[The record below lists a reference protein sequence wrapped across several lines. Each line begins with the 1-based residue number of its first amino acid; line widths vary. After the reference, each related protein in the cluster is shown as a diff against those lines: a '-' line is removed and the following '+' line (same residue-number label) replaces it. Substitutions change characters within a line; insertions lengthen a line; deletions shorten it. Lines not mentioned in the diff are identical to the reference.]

1 MRILMVS
8 DVFPPYGK
16 GGAAWSSHA
25 LARALLA
32 RGHQVSAIVPVGG
45 AHGTTFSDTEGVAT
59 LAMGYWAPRLP
70 ILQNYFRHER
80 LWGTLAQVICS
91 EARRGARPDLIH
103 AQHVQSA
110 PAAVLAGRALGLPV
124 LVTVRDHWPWH
135 YFATGLHGD
144 RVPLPGSNWATI
156 ATELPARLGPIRGAL
171 AIAAT
176 PYMLAHMR
184 RRVAY
189 LAQADAVIAV
199 SSYIAQRL
207 APIVPAPRIHVLPNM
222 VDSATNDDLAAT
234 PPQMTWQGRLLLF
247 AGKLEANKGAG
258 LLPAIFRALQQQMPT
273 GLPPFT
279 LVIAGDGALRKGLQ
293 TELDALGIMTIFLD
307 WVGHTEMLRL
317 MAHCDLLLFPS
328 QWGEPLSRVLLEA
341 SALGAPIIAMPTG
354 GTADIIHDGL
364 TGLLATTPQRF
375 AARMAELLTDEAARK
390 RLGSTARQMAR
401 ARFDPV
407 TLIPRYEALYASLL
421 SPAQLASK
429 RSKANP

>member
-1 MRILMVS
+1 MRILIVS
-8 DVFPPYGK
+8 DVFPPSGK

-25 LARALLA
+25 LARALLT
-32 RGHQVSAIVPVGG
+32 RGHQVSAIVPIRG
-45 AHGTTFSDTEGVAT
+45 AHGIQFRDAEGVPT
-59 LAMGYWAPRLP
+59 LSMGYWAPRLP
-70 ILQNYFRHER
+70 ILQNYFRHEQ
-80 LWGTLAQVICS
+80 LWEKLARVICT
-91 EARRGARPDLIH
+91 EAHRGVRPDLIH

-110 PAAVLAGRALGLPV
+110 PAALLAGRRLGLPV
-124 LVTVRDHWPWH
+124 VVTVRDHWPWH

-144 RVPLPGSNWATI
+144 RIPLPGSNWATI
-156 ATELPARLGPIRGAL
+156 VTELPARLGPVGGAL

-222 VDSATNDDLAAT
+222 VDCATNDALAAI
-234 PPQMTWQGRLLLF
+234 PPQTMWQGRLLLF
-247 AGKLEANKGAG
+247 AGKLEPNKGAG
-258 LLPAIFRALQQQMPT
+258 LLPAIFRALRQQNPP

-279 LVIAGDGALRKGLQ
+279 LVIAGDGVLRNWLKG
-293 TELDALGIMTIFLD
+293 ELDALGVATIFLD

-341 SALGAPIIAMPTG
+341 SALGAPILAMPTG
-354 GTADIIHDGL
+354 GTADIVHDGL
-364 TGLLATTPQRF
+364 TGILAATPQRF
-375 AARMAELLTDEAARK
+375 AARMADLLTDEAARR

-401 ARFDPV
+401 ARFDPA
-407 TLIPRYEALYASLL
+407 TLIPRYEALYTSLL
-421 SPAQLASK
+421 
-429 RSKANP
+429 

>member
-1 MRILMVS
+1 MRILIVS
-8 DVFPPYGK
+8 DVFPPHGK

-32 RGHQVSAIVPVGG
+32 RGHQVSAMVPVRG
-45 AHGTTFSDTEGVAT
+45 AQGVAFSDAEGVPT
-59 LAMGYWAPRLP
+59 CSVGYWAPRLP
-70 ILQNYFRHER
+70 ILQNYFRHEL
-80 LWGTLAQVICS
+80 LWGKLARVICT
-91 EARRGARPDLIH
+91 EAHRGGRPDLIH
-103 AQHVQSA
+103 AQHLQSA
-110 PAAVLAGRALGLPV
+110 PAALLAGRALGLPV

-144 RVPLPGSNWATI
+144 RIPLSGSNWATI
-156 ATELPARLGPIRGAL
+156 VTELPARLGPVGGAL

-222 VDSATNDDLAAT
+222 VDCATNDALAAI
-234 PPQMTWQGRLLLF
+234 PPQVTWQGRLLLF

-258 LLPAIFRALQQQMPT
+258 LLPAIFRALRQQAHPD
-273 GLPPFT
+273 LPPFT
-279 LVIAGDGALRKGLQ
+279 LVIAGDGALRNWLKA
-293 TELDALGIMTIFLD
+293 ELDALGVATIFLD

-341 SALGAPIIAMPTG
+341 SALGAPILAMPTG
-354 GTADIIHDGL
+354 GTADIVHDGL
-364 TGLLATTPQRF
+364 TGMLAATPQRF
-375 AARMAELLTDEAARK
+375 AARMADLLTDEVARR
-390 RLGSTARQMAR
+390 RLGTTARQMAR
-401 ARFDPV
+401 ANFDPA

-421 SPAQLASK
+421 
-429 RSKANP
+429 